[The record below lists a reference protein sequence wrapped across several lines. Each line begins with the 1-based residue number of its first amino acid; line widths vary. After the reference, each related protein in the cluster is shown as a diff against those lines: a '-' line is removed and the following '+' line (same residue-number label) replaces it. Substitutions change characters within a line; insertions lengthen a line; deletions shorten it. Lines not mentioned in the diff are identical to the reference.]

1 MTKRI
6 FISIFLVAMAV
17 LIGAIVIITGVLY
30 DHFSRMQSDQ
40 LKTQTLLAAQG
51 VSNEGSEYFRGL
63 SANDCRITWISPD
76 GSVIYDTYE
85 DAAQMGDHLDREE
98 VREALETGY
107 GESRRY
113 SETRGEDMIYS
124 AKRLSDGSVIRASD
138 SRLTYLATVL
148 NMAQPMALILL
159 AALITSLLLAS
170 SLSRAIT
177 KPFDRIDLNR
187 PMASDHYEEMR
198 PILTKLQ
205 SQQNQLAG
213 QAAELRQKQDEFFA
227 ATEAM
232 AEGLVL
238 IDGNESIVTMNR
250 SAREILGA
258 DKGYGGRD
266 IREAVRDTELSR
278 LFEEGKTEALMTK
291 NDRVYQV
298 NASPIISD
306 RRTIGRVLLIFDVT
320 DKVDSEKLRREFTAN
335 VSHELKTPLHSISG
349 CAELLLNGM
358 VRAEDIPR
366 FSKQIY
372 TEAERM
378 ISLVEDIIKLSVL
391 DEGASEKNKQSLDIL
406 RLSESVADSL
416 RNEAERYGVTLT
428 VSGEGAVIEGIPYL
442 IQCIIHN
449 LAENGLKYNKPHG
462 SVTIET
468 HNTSDSVILTVSD
481 TGIGIPSEC
490 RDRVFERFYR
500 VDKSRSKEVG
510 GTGLGLSIVKHAAR
524 LHNASVDLEST
535 LNEGTRIT
543 VTFPKA

>member
-85 DAAQMGDHLDREE
+85 DAAKMGDHLDREE

-159 AALITSLLLAS
+159 AALITSLILAS

-187 PMASDHYEEMR
+187 PMASDHYKEMT

-205 SQQNQLAG
+205 NQQNQLAG

-232 AEGLVL
+232 AEGLVT
-238 IDGNESIVTMNR
+238 ISI
-250 SAREILGA
+250 
-258 DKGYGGRD
+258 
-266 IREAVRDTELSR
+266 
-278 LFEEGKTEALMTK
+278 
-291 NDRVYQV
+291 
-298 NASPIISD
+298 
-306 RRTIGRVLLIFDVT
+306 
-320 DKVDSEKLRREFTAN
+320 
-335 VSHELKTPLHSISG
+335 
-349 CAELLLNGM
+349 
-358 VRAEDIPR
+358 
-366 FSKQIY
+366 
-372 TEAERM
+372 
-378 ISLVEDIIKLSVL
+378 
-391 DEGASEKNKQSLDIL
+391 
-406 RLSESVADSL
+406 
-416 RNEAERYGVTLT
+416 
-428 VSGEGAVIEGIPYL
+428 
-442 IQCIIHN
+442 
-449 LAENGLKYNKPHG
+449 
-462 SVTIET
+462 
-468 HNTSDSVILTVSD
+468 
-481 TGIGIPSEC
+481 
-490 RDRVFERFYR
+490 
-500 VDKSRSKEVG
+500 
-510 GTGLGLSIVKHAAR
+510 
-524 LHNASVDLEST
+524 
-535 LNEGTRIT
+535 
-543 VTFPKA
+543 